1 MKGWQ
6 TFLLRTIYY
15 TLIILVLIYLF
26 SYLGQGQGSFIYK
39 EF

>member
-6 TFLLRTIYY
+6 IFLLRTIYY

-26 SYLGQGQGSFIYK
+26 SYLGQGQGCFIYK